1 MSYYFSYQKKYIDY
15 SKSSLNLD
23 ILYKDYSKSF
33 QIFYNIQ
40 LPRKRPKTLIAEA
53 LELSPIFLNIKNL
66 LKIFY
71 TWTYC
76 LKYNLSFHV
85 TASHK
90 QSI

>member
-40 LPRKRPKTLIAEA
+40 HPQKRPKTLIAEA